1 MLRVIVSWLCC
12 GQVSTMKCGLLP
24 LCHEAMT
31 LGEIA
36 YSEYSGGG
44 PADAASVQ
52 QALST
57 NAKVRYTPFL
67 LVSLT

>member
-1 MLRVIVSWLCC
+1 
-12 GQVSTMKCGLLP
+12 MKCGLLP

-57 NAKVRYTPFL
+57 NAKVRCTLFL